1 MKIRSKSTPRS
12 KRNALEE
19 KEETYREA
27 WRVKNTFL
35 EMLSENKEEAR
46 RSKTHPT
53 GGKAGDGEDGKE
65 STSEEDRDDWIKKN
79 ILYTSLVKGKKDT
92 NKPGRNYRIN

>member
-27 WRVKNTFL
+27 WRIKNTFL
-35 EMLSENKEEAR
+35 ELLSGNKEER

-53 GGKAGDGEDGKE
+53 GGKAADGEDGKE
-65 STSEEDRDDWIKKN
+65 STSEEERGGWVKR
-79 ILYTSLVKGKKDT
+79 TSFI
-92 NKPGRNYRIN
+92 RAW